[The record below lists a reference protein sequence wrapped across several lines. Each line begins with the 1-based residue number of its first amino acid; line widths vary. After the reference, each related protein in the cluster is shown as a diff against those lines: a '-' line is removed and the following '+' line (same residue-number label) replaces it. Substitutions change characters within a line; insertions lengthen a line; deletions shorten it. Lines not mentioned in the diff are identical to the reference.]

1 MHKKRLT
8 GAPAAAHGGGMPG
21 PNVTEGLARSSGRW
35 GRCVG
40 LSLLLAAAATTMTA
54 CSSGNGG
61 SNGVPPSP
69 QASGSVFAYP
79 YNGQQD
85 VVLNSQ
91 IVTKFEHGLSVNA
104 SSALALRAGSP
115 TASNTPAQISADSNS
130 SSDQAGIVTI
140 TPSTDLKPNTT
151 YYIVATQDLADT
163 TYSKGDTITQF
174 TTGPAP
180 GRPAASD
187 QLTVVQTAPGDVNPV
202 THAKSVFTQFN
213 SVHVVF
219 SEPVDPS
226 SVVAGDTFKFTNAS
240 GNEIPGRL
248 TVIGHELTF
257 DPTDDLAPGK
267 YTLSLSD
274 GVTSEFGKSLKA
286 YSETKTV
293 LDAGK
298 LAVENTTVTPSSNDV
313 DALPDNILD
322 GGPINLVRISNQ
334 LIGLNNQPAMNSPAR
349 QGVQT
354 VLAQPGM
361 KGFGDVLPAT
371 IRAGQ
376 KFQLTPLTL
385 RLDGSVPTPIKSGP
399 IQVQFAN
406 DANVYLMANDLSNV
420 TKPTAVRLRFDL
432 AISTLIEASTD
443 QATTLIQ
450 SLADGVFN
458 QSVLNIQ
465 AAGLAIPQQ
474 NGDLKIDT
482 LGTFPILVNRT
493 DRATVDFELS
503 LTLPGGD
510 QTPVQKDTTPPY
522 LVAQSPSACL
532 YTFGTPA
539 YDAAYAQYGAAPT
552 ALPEQACLQVLNQG
566 GALDTASG
574 INNFPIEA
582 SPAVVFSEPVDP
594 NTVNDNSI
602 QLTSGTGNAQAT
614 YQVDG
619 SSVVINPDQPLQP
632 NTQYTITLGSGAA
645 IKDTAGNALTNNP
658 TGIGPG
664 QTISFTTEPLVD
676 THPTPPILG
685 ELTPG
690 VPCALSGG
698 DFASGG
704 DTAGQCVGDAGNN
717 TTNPLSVFTSPANVP
732 VNASFS
738 KFVTKSSIKLADG
751 CLTGG
756 SGKANTVNGATVA
769 LEQVDGSG
777 QCVGTPA
784 AAIGFANRDGDTTR
798 GFSIAPVNNLESGSR
813 YEIVICGTENSVCSA
828 SIVDTDGEALNTDPL
843 SGSGSTNANSA
854 ANVAGGPD
862 IIMPFDV
869 TDAST
874 DYYADQ
880 FTLPATDSN
889 GNGQFDDANGD
900 GAYTSGDADER
911 PQPGNR
917 ALVELTL
924 AGSQIK
930 NANRDDGLYPAYLSL
945 TRPIAIRQTSQD
957 CSAIDSITDDN
968 GNSVA
973 GSTPDQCIQV
983 SLLPGGF
990 SALTGIGIGLTEAL
1004 PAVTGSVLTP
1014 LQNAANAGT
1023 PLGDIPVI
1031 GPVLNGTFDT
1041 VSAALTGVTQAV
1053 TGALN
1058 DLVPVNG
1065 DPINTGRVILRFP
1078 DLSGN
1083 SGGDQGTQSGYI
1095 VPECTGSINGTG
1107 YDYSPCFVASLQLV
1121 ANAPDGQGVTLAQQD
1136 LTVNVVGPVTF
1147 EQNGRLVISLRNANT
1162 FALSATALNLLPA
1175 KATIAPGNL
1184 HYQLVG
1190 NAVHGGRAYPQR

>member
-1 MHKKRLT
+1 MQKKQLS
-8 GAPAAAHGGGMPG
+8 GAPPAAHGGIPRPKVMQGF
-21 PNVTEGLARSSGRW
+21 ARSGVHW

-40 LSLLLAAAATTMTA
+40 MSLVLAAAATTMTA
-54 CSSGNGG
+54 CSSGHGG
-61 SNGVPPSP
+61 SNGVPPKP

-85 VVLNSQ
+85 VTLNSQ
-91 IVTKFEHGLSVNA
+91 IVVKFEQGLSGDA
-104 SSALALRAGSP
+104 SKSLALRAGSP
-115 TASNTPAQISADSNS
+115 TAGDTSATISADSNS
-130 SSDQAGIVTI
+130 SADQAGILTI
-140 TPSTDLKPNTT
+140 APSGDLKPNTT

-163 TYSKGDTITQF
+163 AYSKGDTVVQF
-174 TTGPAP
+174 TTGPIP

-187 QLTVVQTAPGDVNPV
+187 QLKVVQTTPGNVNPV
-202 THAKSVFTQFN
+202 THDKSVFTQFN

-226 SVVAGDTFKFTNAS
+226 SVAAGDTFKFTNAS
-240 GNEIPGRL
+240 GDEVPGRL

-267 YTLSLSD
+267 YTLALTK
-274 GVTSEFGKSLKA
+274 GVTSEFGKALNA

-293 LDAGK
+293 LNAGT
-298 LAVENTTVTPSSNDV
+298 LATENTTVTPSSTDV
-313 DALPDNILD
+313 DSLPDNTLD
-322 GGPINLVRISNQ
+322 GGPVNLVRISNQ

-361 KGFGDVLPAT
+361 SGFGNVLPAT

-385 RLDGSVPTPIKSGP
+385 RLDGKVPTPIKSGP

-406 DANVYLMANDLSNV
+406 DADVYLMANDLSNV
-420 TKPTAVRLRFDL
+420 TTPTAVRLRFDL
-432 AISTLIEASTD
+432 AISTLIEASSD

-465 AAGLAIPQQ
+465 AAGLAVPQQ

-493 DRATVDFELS
+493 DQATVDFELS

-552 ALPEQACLQVLNQG
+552 ALPEQACLQVLNKG
-566 GALDTASG
+566 GALDTTSG
-574 INNFPIEA
+574 INNFPVEA
-582 SPAVVFSEPVDP
+582 SPALVFSEPVDP

-602 QLTSGTGNAQAT
+602 QLTSGAGNAKAT

-619 SSVVINPDQPLQP
+619 SSVVINPSEPLQP

-645 IKDTAGNALTNNP
+645 IKDTAGNTLTNNP

-664 QTISFTTEPLVD
+664 QTLTFTTEPLVD
-676 THPTPPILG
+676 TQPTPPILG

-698 DFASGG
+698 DFTSGG
-704 DTAGQCVGDAGNN
+704 DTAGQCVGDADNN
-717 TTNPLSVFTSPANVP
+717 TTNQLSVFSSPANVP

-738 KFVTKSSIKLADG
+738 KFVTKSSIKLANG

-756 SGKANTVNGATVA
+756 SGAANTVSGATVA

-784 AAIGFANRDGDTTR
+784 ASIGFANRDGDTTR

-813 YEIVICGTENSVCSA
+813 
-828 SIVDTDGEALNTDPL
+828 
-843 SGSGSTNANSA
+843 
-854 ANVAGGPD
+854 
-862 IIMPFDV
+862 
-869 TDAST
+869 
-874 DYYADQ
+874 
-880 FTLPATDSN
+880 
-889 GNGQFDDANGD
+889 
-900 GAYTSGDADER
+900 
-911 PQPGNR
+911 
-917 ALVELTL
+917 
-924 AGSQIK
+924 
-930 NANRDDGLYPAYLSL
+930 
-945 TRPIAIRQTSQD
+945 
-957 CSAIDSITDDN
+957 
-968 GNSVA
+968 
-973 GSTPDQCIQV
+973 
-983 SLLPGGF
+983 
-990 SALTGIGIGLTEAL
+990 
-1004 PAVTGSVLTP
+1004 
-1014 LQNAANAGT
+1014 
-1023 PLGDIPVI
+1023 
-1031 GPVLNGTFDT
+1031 
-1041 VSAALTGVTQAV
+1041 
-1053 TGALN
+1053 
-1058 DLVPVNG
+1058 
-1065 DPINTGRVILRFP
+1065 
-1078 DLSGN
+1078 
-1083 SGGDQGTQSGYI
+1083 
-1095 VPECTGSINGTG
+1095 
-1107 YDYSPCFVASLQLV
+1107 
-1121 ANAPDGQGVTLAQQD
+1121 
-1136 LTVNVVGPVTF
+1136 
-1147 EQNGRLVISLRNANT
+1147 
-1162 FALSATALNLLPA
+1162 
-1175 KATIAPGNL
+1175 
-1184 HYQLVG
+1184 
-1190 NAVHGGRAYPQR
+1190 